1 MESESPLKH
10 LVGRFSELIQSGTNP
25 PLDEAWALIGCALA
39 PKNSGDVLS
48 QLNQLDQL
56 AEQVSDYSIESLLQQ
71 LFSGSKPF
79 IGNVGDYYSASN
91 SLLHCVLDTRMGIP
105 ISLSI
110 IVIEVARRLGIAM
123 NGVGMP
129 AHFLVG
135 LTPESGLI
143 PDQFIDPFHGGQL
156 MDREQTRRLFH
167 RVAGEH
173 QPFDSRFL
181 AITPTLGIL
190 ERVLNNLKAIYLR
203 HEDVVA
209 LRTVMMFRSRL
220 PGIGPTEIEEF
231 RRLVAPLN

>member
-10 LVGRFSELIQSGTNP
+10 LVGRFSELIQSGSNP
-25 PLDEAWALIGCALA
+25 PLDEAWALIGCGLA
-39 PKNSGDVLS
+39 PKDSADVTS
-48 QLNQLDQL
+48 QIRKLDQL
-56 AEQVSDYSIESLLQQ
+56 ADEVSDARIEKLMEH
-71 LFSGSKPF
+71 LFAGSKPF
-79 IGNVGDYYSASN
+79 TGNVGDYYSPSN
-91 SLLHCVLDTRMGIP
+91 SLLHQVLDTRMGIP

-110 IVIEVARRLGIAM
+110 IVIEVGRRLGIAM

-135 LTPESGLI
+135 LTPTSGLI
-143 PDQFIDPFHGGQL
+143 PDLFIDPFHGGQV
-156 MDREQTRRLFH
+156 MDREQTRLFFH
-167 RVAGEH
+167 RVAGVH
-173 QPFDSRFL
+173 QPFDPRFL